1 MEEPF
6 RSVSAPF
13 FQVLILVLK
22 VCGDFG
28 HFWESTEGNGLYCID
43 GLTNSV
49 GQQLGKRFLM
59 CGTGN
64 CCVS

>member
-1 MEEPF
+1 MEGASQ
-6 RSVSAPF
+6 SVLAPF

-28 HFWESTEGNGLYCID
+28 HFWESTKGSGLYCVG
-43 GLTNSV
+43 GLTNSA

-64 CCVS
+64 YCVS